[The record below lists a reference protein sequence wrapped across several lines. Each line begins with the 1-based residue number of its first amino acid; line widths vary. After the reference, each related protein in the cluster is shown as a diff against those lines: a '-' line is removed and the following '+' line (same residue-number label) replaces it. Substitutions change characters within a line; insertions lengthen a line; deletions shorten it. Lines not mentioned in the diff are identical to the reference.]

1 MVVGVEGFIET
12 VVSIM
17 FVVSVAVHSFLER
30 ELGWGF
36 GRRALMEP
44 GVIFFDILSKGMP
57 LLLGV
62 KLNMIRS
69 C

>member
-1 MVVGVEGFIET
+1 
-12 VVSIM
+12 M
-17 FVVSVAVHSFLER
+17 FVVSVVVHSFLER

-44 GVIFFDILSKGMP
+44 GVIFFDILSKGIP
-57 LLLGV
+57 LLLGA

>member
-1 MVVGVEGFIET
+1 
-12 VVSIM
+12 M

-36 GRRALMEP
+36 GRRVFMEP
-44 GVIFFDILSKGMP
+44 GVIFFDILSKAIP

>member
-1 MVVGVEGFIET
+1 
-12 VVSIM
+12 M
-17 FVVSVAVHSFLER
+17 FVVLVAVRSFLER

-36 GRRALMEP
+36 GRRVFMEP
-44 GVIFFDILSKGMP
+44 GVIFFDILSKAIP
-57 LLLGV
+57 LLLGA

>member
-1 MVVGVEGFIET
+1 M
-12 VVSIM
+12 S
-17 FVVSVAVHSFLER
+17 VVSVADYSFLER

-36 GRRALMEP
+36 GRRAFMGP
-44 GVIFFDILSKGMP
+44 DVIFFDILSKGIP